1 MNNAFQMNEALLM
14 LLMVEVVQIDGAAH
28 VLTRLCMCTKKFVL
42 DEAAHVLDWWC
53 IAYQAMHP

>member
-28 VLTRLCMCTKKFVL
+28 MF
-42 DEAAHVLDWWC
+42 
-53 IAYQAMHP
+53 